1 MYRAKKDKKEFHIS
15 EDQVKVYEDA
25 GYTVEEINGGT
36 PSGETPSGEALS
48 ETVEPEK
55 KTKVK

>member
-25 GYTVEEINGGT
+25 GYTVEEING
-36 PSGETPSGEALS
+36 ETPPGEAPS